1 MNANPVS
8 TAESTHNLTL
18 FVAGDAP
25 RSQRARANLAAAL
38 ARLGLDPATTREIDL
53 TADPAQTL
61 AFGIFATPALLRIRT
76 AGEPEVLY
84 GDLSEGPALERFLV
98 LHEPRLDA

>member
-1 MNANPVS
+1 MNTHSGSA
-8 TAESTHNLTL
+8 AESPHALTL

-25 RSQRARANLAAAL
+25 RSRRARANLAAAL

-61 AFGIFATPALLRIRT
+61 AFGIFATPALLRT
-76 AGEPEVLY
+76 STVGEPEVLY

-98 LHEPRLDA
+98 LHEPHFDA